1 METLWGVWCGGE
13 ALVGAGRARFSRTHD
28 GSFGIIMTGVV
39 SRPIMSLQRFCA
51 PTEMHVWA
59 NGIHLGIVTG
69 LLGRGSLV
77 MAPE

>member
-39 SRPIMSLQRFCA
+39 SRYLYKTMVLPSF
-51 PTEMHVWA
+51 
-59 NGIHLGIVTG
+59 GY
-69 LLGRGSLV
+69 
-77 MAPE
+77 